1 MSIGRQALLK
11 SAMAAGV
18 SAAVGTPL
26 QASPASPILRVRTRV
41 LEIAYT
47 DSGDRNGFPVIL
59 LHGFPDDAHAYDDVV
74 PTLVREGLRPI
85 AVWLRGFAPTRFLDS
100 DAPRTAQQSAI
111 AQDVIDLAD
120 VLGLRRFILC
130 GYDWGCRASCIVS
143 ALHPERVRAAVLIGG
158 YTIQNTINM
167 SPAGNPA
174 LMKTAWFQWYFN
186 TQVGA
191 KALQDNRRDLCRFLW
206 REWSPSWSF
215 SDRIY
220 EVTAHSFDNPDFVD
234 CVTHSYRHRSFNA
247 AGEARFE
254 SMERQLAMRPRI
266 EVPSILLHGSESGFG
281 PPAAE
286 TTPQQRLDFPKLL
299 ARRIVHGA
307 GHFLPRENP
316 SAVAAA
322 ILEAHAASA

>member
-1 MSIGRQALLK
+1 MSIRRRTLLK
-11 SAMAAGV
+11 SVVAAGA
-18 SAAVGTPL
+18 SAAVGAPL
-26 QASPASPILRVRTRV
+26 RASTAPPILRVRTRV

-74 PTLVREGLRPI
+74 PTLAREGLRPI
-85 AVWLRGFAPTRFLDS
+85 AVWLRGFAPTRFLDP

-120 VLGLRRFILC
+120 VLGLRRFMLC
-130 GYDWGCRASCIVS
+130 GYDWGCRAACIVS

-158 YTIQNTINM
+158 YTIQNTITM
-167 SPAGNPA
+167 SPPGNPA
-174 LMKTAWFQWYFN
+174 LMKQAWFQWYFN
-186 TQVGA
+186 TPVGA
-191 KALQDNRRDLCRFLW
+191 QALQYNRRDLCRFLW

-215 SDRIY
+215 SERTY
-220 EVTAHSFDNPDFVD
+220 EETARSFDNPDFTG

-266 EVPSILLHGSESGFG
+266 EVPSILLHGGDSGFG
-281 PPAAE
+281 PPASE
-286 TTPQQRLDFPKLL
+286 ITSQQRSDFPRLL
-299 ARRIVHGA
+299 TRRIVRGA

-316 SAVAAA
+316 TAVGDA
-322 ILEAHAASA
+322 ILEAHAVSA